1 MKSSSTKFTNLLLV
15 LTVLLAAGC
24 SRIRTYQSTPAPT
37 QISTPN
43 PTPTELAPKTPTPYQ
58 EQPVKAMPVQPR
70 FGVAGKDSL
79 GDPYIPEL
87 GNTGYNVKLYNL
99 IFDIAPEQKIITA
112 TAIISATST
121 LDNLGRIS
129 LDFKGFQTD
138 GVTVNGD
145 SVPFY
150 RSPNKLYL
158 DLPRP
163 FAKDEPLTV
172 KVNYH
177 GEMQT
182 QSTTYIPQFQM
193 GFTQPKADRLFA
205 FSEPDGAR
213 AWFPAND
220 HPLDKAAFQIEATVP
235 QALTAVAN
243 GDLLATDTAD
253 GKTTYKW
260 YEEDPLATYLATL
273 AVGPYVKIDSQ
284 SYDKTQLRYYIFQ
297 DDPKAGN
304 SVNQSALILKFLT
317 DLIGPYPFDEFGY
330 VEINSPG
337 LAMETQ
343 TMILVDQAIFDSNPS
358 ATFVHEAAHQ
368 WFGDNVSLATWGDI
382 WLNEG
387 FAQYFQVL
395 WQVKY
400 GGNLRVILDSY
411 ENSIL
416 QREQTEFAPLDEPSE
431 NNMFGTNTYLKGAW
445 ILYMLREE
453 LGDELFIKVIR
464 TYYQRYAGG
473 NATSADFQAVAEE
486 VSRKDLEA
494 FFRQWVETPGN
505 PHLAITWTS
514 QPATN
519 GSQATIQVCQTIPDG
534 TYAFPL
540 EIQLAATDGK
550 GEISTIQV
558 SERQQDI
565 TVQLPFEPTILTAD
579 PNQKVLADVNVTRVD
594 LIQPCPS

>member
-87 GNTGYNVKLYNL
+87 GNTGYDVKLYNL

-177 GEMQT
+177 GEMHT

-220 HPLDKAAFQIEATVP
+220 HPLDKAAFQIEATIP
-235 QALTAVAN
+235 KHSRL
-243 GDLLATDTAD
+243 
-253 GKTTYKW
+253 
-260 YEEDPLATYLATL
+260 
-273 AVGPYVKIDSQ
+273 SQ
-284 SYDKTQLRYYIFQ
+284 
-297 DDPKAGN
+297 
-304 SVNQSALILKFLT
+304 
-317 DLIGPYPFDEFGY
+317 
-330 VEINSPG
+330 
-337 LAMETQ
+337 M
-343 TMILVDQAIFDSNPS
+343 
-358 ATFVHEAAHQ
+358 
-368 WFGDNVSLATWGDI
+368 
-382 WLNEG
+382 
-387 FAQYFQVL
+387 
-395 WQVKY
+395 
-400 GGNLRVILDSY
+400 VIY
-411 ENSIL
+411 
-416 QREQTEFAPLDEPSE
+416 
-431 NNMFGTNTYLKGAW
+431 
-445 ILYMLREE
+445 
-453 LGDELFIKVIR
+453 
-464 TYYQRYAGG
+464 
-473 NATSADFQAVAEE
+473 
-486 VSRKDLEA
+486 
-494 FFRQWVETPGN
+494 
-505 PHLAITWTS
+505 
-514 QPATN
+514 
-519 GSQATIQVCQTIPDG
+519 
-534 TYAFPL
+534 
-540 EIQLAATDGK
+540 
-550 GEISTIQV
+550 
-558 SERQQDI
+558 
-565 TVQLPFEPTILTAD
+565 
-579 PNQKVLADVNVTRVD
+579 
-594 LIQPCPS
+594 